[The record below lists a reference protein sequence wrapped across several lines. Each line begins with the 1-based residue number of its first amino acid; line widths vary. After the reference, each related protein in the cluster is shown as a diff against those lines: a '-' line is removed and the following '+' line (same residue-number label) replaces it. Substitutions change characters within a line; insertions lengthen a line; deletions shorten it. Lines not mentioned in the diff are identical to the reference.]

1 MQLNGSFHPQQLAI
15 SAHHFLLA
23 QVISYAISSKDLLSG
38 NVSQWHSCH
47 CLLGCNALLTGDKDR
62 KLIPLSCTLILLAN
76 IPSFIVVLIF
86 FFIFSLIN
94 IKKIITRENIIFLA
108 KSALVSLLISSF
120 YWLPL
125 IYHMHYSDIFAFTKM
140 QKSYE
145 FINQTRV
152 KIAHVLFATKNT
164 SGTIGYSLFL
174 SPGILII
181 VLSFIALF
189 TDKERTSRSM
199 LLVAVI
205 LTLMLCPV
213 FMELD
218 T

>member
-1 MQLNGSFHPQQLAI
+1 
-15 SAHHFLLA
+15 
-23 QVISYAISSKDLLSG
+23 
-38 NVSQWHSCH
+38 
-47 CLLGCNALLTGDKDR
+47 
-62 KLIPLSCTLILLAN
+62 
-76 IPSFIVVLIF
+76 
-86 FFIFSLIN
+86 
-94 IKKIITRENIIFLA
+94 
-108 KSALVSLLISSF
+108 
-120 YWLPL
+120 
-125 IYHMHYSDIFAFTKM
+125 MHYSDIFAFTKM

-213 FMELD
+213 FSWNWIPEKISVYTNSVLMEVVELHHCNPLPLCCTACIAMD
-218 T
+218 E